1 MPAVHAL
8 IVELARFEQA
18 EDEVNLSVA
27 QLRADF
33 DAGRYECL
41 VVEPET
47 GGAIVGFAL
56 VFHTYSTWE
65 GSCIYLEDLF
75 VLEHARGSGAGLLLL
90 RQVAR
95 LAAARSCGRLCWQA
109 LSWNSK
115 AMDFYKSDKVGAR
128 ENRRRRHDLGQLHH
142 GARRDRQTGKL
153 KISRFLCYSSG
164 GSTADT
170 SRKAWSSES
179 SAPGST
185 AVMLTVTSADGP
197 SQQMGSSS
205 TRYFSA
211 LELHT

>member
-1 MPAVHAL
+1 MSSSAVALAAAAAAGALAALYVSRRQRALPQPPSASAKGWHCRAARAADVPAVHAL

-41 VVEPET
+41 VVEPEV
-47 GGAIVGFAL
+47 GGAVVGFAL

-65 GSCIYLEDLF
+65 GTCLYLEDLF

-128 ENRRRRHDLGQLHH
+128 ERIGDDGTTWVNFIME
-142 GARRDRQTGKL
+142 RDAIAKL
-153 KISRFLCYSSG
+153 AG
-164 GSTADT
+164 
-170 SRKAWSSES
+170 
-179 SAPGST
+179 
-185 AVMLTVTSADGP
+185 
-197 SQQMGSSS
+197 
-205 TRYFSA
+205 
-211 LELHT
+211 